1 MPYFL
6 GLLTALVFQ
15 LEACSNKGHK
25 NTGVI
30 SCREYKF
37 PKEEKK
43 RRGKKY
49 LLYLKDK
56 GSWSKLGG
64 GT

>member
-43 RRGKKY
+43 KKKREK
-49 LLYLKDK
+49 LPPFFK
-56 GSWSKLGG
+56 G
-64 GT
+64 

>member
-43 RRGKKY
+43 KK
-49 LLYLKDK
+49 KREKIPPFFK
-56 GSWSKLGG
+56 G
-64 GT
+64 